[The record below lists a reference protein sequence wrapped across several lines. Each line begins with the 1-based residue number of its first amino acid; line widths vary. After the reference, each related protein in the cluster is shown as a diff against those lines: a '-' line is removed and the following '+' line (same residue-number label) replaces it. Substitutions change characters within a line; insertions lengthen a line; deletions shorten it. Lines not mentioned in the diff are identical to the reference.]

1 VFCHVAVFARF
12 SDLTKVLRDRNYR
25 LYLIGNFASSIGI
38 WVQKVAIGW
47 MAWELTKSPA
57 WLGIIAIA
65 ETGPTIALGLYSG
78 ALLDRL
84 DHMRVLRVTQALTLL
99 YATGLA
105 VLTLTGLM
113 NIWWLT
119 ALVLFRGTIFSI
131 NRPARQTVVYDLVG
145 RAFLP
150 SALAINATVFNSSK
164 FIGPGIG
171 GFCIVWI
178 GSGGTFV
185 VSLLLMLVFTASL
198 RLMQV
203 TPHPRPVRG
212 QESIGQD
219 MIDGLRYVVT
229 HKGVRLQLGLLIAL
243 ALFAKPLTDLLPGFV
258 SDIFKHDAR
267 GLAILLGCH
276 GLGAMAGGMWLS
288 ARNTLRGLVTI
299 AVCSICVTAVALIVF
314 SLTDKFWLAGL
325 LIALLG
331 FLFVTTDIS
340 SQTLIQ
346 AGIRT
351 RYRGR
356 TMSIYGMVAQGVPS
370 VGSILM
376 GFSAEYL
383 GLQTPVLIGGIL
395 CLAIACAAWFFRRS
409 MIDNLE
415 LARIGSDTD

>member
-1 VFCHVAVFARF
+1 VAVLARF
-12 SDLTKVLRDRNYR
+12 SDVSKVLRDRNYR
-25 LYLIGNFASSIGI
+25 LYLAGNFASSIGI

-113 NIWWLT
+113 NIWLLT
-119 ALVLFRGTIFSI
+119 LLVLSRGTIFSI

-150 SALAINATVFNSSK
+150 SALAMNSTVTNSSK

-185 VSLLLMLVFTASL
+185 VALLLLLVFTASL
-198 RLMQV
+198 SLMNV
-203 TPHPRPVRG
+203 TPHERPARAPAG
-212 QESIGQD
+212 IGRE
-219 MIDGLRYVVT
+219 MLDGLTYVVT
-229 HKGVRLQLGLLIAL
+229 HKGVRLQLGLMIAL
-243 ALFAKPLTDLLPGFV
+243 ALFAKPVTDLLPGFV
-258 SDIFKHDAR
+258 SEIFKHDAR
-267 GLAILLGCH
+267 GLATLLGCH
-276 GLGAMAGGMWLS
+276 GLGAMAGGLWLS
-288 ARNTLRGLVTI
+288 ARNTLHGLVTI
-299 AVCSICVTAVALIVF
+299 SVCAICVTAAALIVF
-314 SLTDKFWLAGL
+314 SLTTTFWLACL

-331 FLFVTTDIS
+331 FLFVATDIS

-346 AGIRT
+346 TGIRT

-356 TMSIYGMVAQGVPS
+356 TMSIYGMVAQGMPS
-370 VGSILM
+370 VGSMLM

-383 GLQTPVLIGGIL
+383 GLQTPILIGGIL
-395 CLAIACAAWFFRRS
+395 CFAIASAAWLFRRA

-415 LARIGSDTD
+415 LARTYPDTEST

>member
-1 VFCHVAVFARF
+1 MAAFARF
-12 SDLTKVLRDRNYR
+12 TDLSIVLRDRNYR
-25 LYLIGNFASSIGI
+25 LYLIGNFASSVGI

-47 MAWELTKSPA
+47 LAWELTKSPA
-57 WLGIIAIA
+57 WLGVIAIA

-99 YATGLA
+99 YAIGLA
-105 VLTLTGLM
+105 ALTLSGLM

-119 ALVLFRGTIFSI
+119 ALVLFRGVIFSI

-145 RAFLP
+145 RTLLP

-178 GSGGTFV
+178 GAGATFV
-185 VSLLLMLVFTASL
+185 VSLLLMLAFTASL
-198 RLMQV
+198 RLMRV
-203 TPHPRPVRG
+203 TPHPRPIRER
-212 QESIGQD
+212 ESIGRD
-219 MIDGLRYVVT
+219 MLDGLRYVVT
-229 HKGVRLQLGLLIAL
+229 HRGVRLQLALLIAL
-243 ALFAKPLTDLLPGFV
+243 ALLAKPVTDLLPGFV
-258 SDIFKHDAR
+258 SDIFRQDAR
-267 GLAILLGCH
+267 GLAVILGSH
-276 GLGAMAGGMWLS
+276 GLGAMAGGLWLS
-288 ARNTLRGLVTI
+288 ARSSLHGLVTI
-299 AVCSICVTAVALIVF
+299 AVCSICATAVSLIVF
-314 SLTDKFWLAGL
+314 SLTASFWLACL
-325 LIALLG
+325 LMALLG

-356 TMSIYGMVAQGVPS
+356 TMSIYGMVAQGMPS

-383 GLQTPVLIGGIL
+383 GLQTPVLIGGAL
-395 CLAIACAAWFFRRS
+395 CLVIAGAAWFLRRS

-415 LARIGSDTD
+415 TERTQNRG

>member
-1 VFCHVAVFARF
+1 MAVLARF

-25 LYLIGNFASSIGI
+25 LYLAGNFASSIGI

-57 WLGIIAIA
+57 WLGIISLA

-84 DHMRVLRVTQALTLL
+84 DHMRVLRATQALTLL
-99 YATGLA
+99 YATALA

-113 NIWWLT
+113 NIWLLT
-119 ALVLFRGTIFSI
+119 VLVLSRGTIFSI

-150 SALAINATVFNSSK
+150 SALAMNSTVINSSK
-164 FIGPGIG
+164 FIGPAIG

-185 VSLLLMLVFTASL
+185 VSLLLLLVFTASL
-198 RLMQV
+198 SLMKV
-203 TPHPRPVRG
+203 TPHERPARAPA
-212 QESIGQD
+212 SIGRD
-219 MIDGLRYVVT
+219 MLDGLIYVVT

-243 ALFAKPLTDLLPGFV
+243 ALFAKPVTDLLPGFV

-267 GLAILLGCH
+267 GLATLLGCH
-276 GLGAMAGGMWLS
+276 GLGAMAGGLWLS

-299 AVCSICVTAVALIVF
+299 AVCSICFTAAALIVF
-314 SLTDKFWLAGL
+314 SLTTTFWLACL

-331 FLFVTTDIS
+331 FLFVATDIS

-346 AGIRT
+346 TGIRT

-356 TMSIYGMVAQGVPS
+356 TMSIYGMVAQGMPS
-370 VGSILM
+370 VGSMLM

-383 GLQTPVLIGGIL
+383 GLQTPILIGGIL
-395 CLAIACAAWFFRRS
+395 CFAIASAAWLFRRA

-415 LARIGSDTD
+415 LVRTQSGAEP